1 LTLLQ
6 VEKVSAGYGKA
17 QVLFETSLDVPENR
31 ITIVVGPNGSGKS
44 TLLKTVM
51 GLTKVYSGSIT
62 YNSQNITQKRTHKI
76 AALGIAYLPQVENV
90 FADLKV
96 RENILMAGHLINAE
110 EYPSRRQMVLDMFPV
125 VKEFLDRKAKTL
137 SGGERQMLSMGM
149 ALMSSPKLLILDE
162 PTGNL
167 SPKLAT
173 QIFDKIVE
181 LRDKL
186 QLTILMVEQNAR
198 RALEI
203 GDEALL
209 MVNGKDAFR
218 GGAKELLAHPELGRL
233 YLGVKT

>member
-1 LTLLQ
+1 LLLQ
-6 VEKVSAGYGKA
+6 VDKVSAGYGKA

-44 TLLKTVM
+44 TLLKTIM
-51 GLTKVYSGSIT
+51 GLTKVYSGSII
-62 YNSQNITQKRTHKI
+62 YEGKPITSKRTHQM
-76 AALGIAYLPQVENV
+76 AGLGIAYLPQTDNV

-96 RENILMAGHLINAE
+96 KENILMASHMLTPE
-110 EYPSRRQMVLDMFPV
+110 EHQKRAQMILEMFPV
-125 VKEFLDRKAKTL
+125 LKEFLDRKAKTL

-149 ALMSSPKLLILDE
+149 ALISSPKLLMLDE

-186 QLTILMVEQNAR
+186 KLTILMVEQNAR

-218 GGAKELLAHPELGRL
+218 GGSKELLSHPELGKL

>member
-1 LTLLQ
+1 LLLQ
-6 VEKVSAGYGKA
+6 VDKVSAGYGKA

-44 TLLKTVM
+44 TLLKTIM
-51 GLTKVYSGSIT
+51 GLTKVYSGSII
-62 YNSQNITQKRTHKI
+62 YEGKPITSRRTHQM
-76 AALGIAYLPQVENV
+76 AGLGIAYLPQTDNV

-96 RENILMAGHLINAE
+96 KENILMASHMLTPE
-110 EYPSRRQMVLDMFPV
+110 EYQKRGQMILEMFPV
-125 VKEFLDRKAKTL
+125 LKEFLDRKAKTL

-149 ALMSSPKLLILDE
+149 ALISSPKLLMLDE

-186 QLTILMVEQNAR
+186 KLTILMVEQNAR

-218 GGAKELLAHPELGRL
+218 GGSKELLSHPELGKL

>member
-1 LTLLQ
+1 
-6 VEKVSAGYGKA
+6 
-17 QVLFETSLDVPENR
+17 LDVPENR

-51 GLTKVYSGSIT
+51 GLTKVYSGSII
-62 YNSQNITQKRTHKI
+62 YDGKPITSKRTHKL
-76 AALGIAYLPQVENV
+76 AGLGIAYLPQTDNV

-96 RENILMAGHLINAE
+96 KENILMASHMLSAE
-110 EYPSRRQMVLDMFPV
+110 EYNERRQMILEMFPI

-149 ALMSSPKLLILDE
+149 ALMSNPKLLMLDE

-173 QIFDKIVE
+173 QIFDKITD

-186 QLTILMVEQNAR
+186 NLTILMVEQNAR

-218 GGAKELLAHPELGRL
+218 GGSKELLSHPELGKL

>member
-1 LTLLQ
+1 MLLQ
-6 VEKVSAGYGKA
+6 IEKVNAGYGKA

-51 GLTKVYSGSIT
+51 GLTKVYSGSII
-62 YNSQNITQKRTHKI
+62 YDGKSITSKRTHKI
-76 AALGIAYLPQVENV
+76 AGLGIAYLAQTENV
-90 FADLKV
+90 FAELKV
-96 RENILMAGHLINAE
+96 RENILMASHMLSAE
-110 EYPSRRQMVLDMFPV
+110 EYDERRQMILEMFPV
-125 VKEFLDRKAKTL
+125 VKEFLERKAKTL

-149 ALMSSPKLLILDE
+149 ALMSKPKLLMLDE

-173 QIFDKIVE
+173 QIFDKVIE
-181 LRDKL
+181 LRDRLK
-186 QLTILMVEQNAR
+186 LTILMVEQNAR

-218 GGAKELLAHPELGRL
+218 GGSKELLSHPELGKL

>member
-1 LTLLQ
+1 MLLQ
-6 VEKVSAGYGKA
+6 IEKVNAGYGKA

-31 ITIVVGPNGSGKS
+31 ITVVVGPNGSGKS

-51 GLTKVYSGSIT
+51 GLTKVYSGSII
-62 YNSQNITQKRTHKI
+62 YDGKSITSKRTHKI
-76 AALGIAYLPQVENV
+76 AGLGIAYLAQTENV
-90 FADLKV
+90 FAELKV
-96 RENILMAGHLINAE
+96 RENILMASHMLSAE
-110 EYPSRRQMVLDMFPV
+110 EYDERRQMILEMFPV
-125 VKEFLDRKAKTL
+125 VKEFLERKAKTL

-149 ALMSSPKLLILDE
+149 ALMSKPKLLMLDE

-173 QIFDKIVE
+173 QIFDKVIE
-181 LRDKL
+181 LRDRLK
-186 QLTILMVEQNAR
+186 LTILMVEQNAR

-218 GGAKELLAHPELGRL
+218 GGSKELLSHPELGKL

>member
-1 LTLLQ
+1 LLLQ
-6 VEKVSAGYGKA
+6 IEKVNAGYGKA

-51 GLTKVYSGSIT
+51 GLTKVYSGSII
-62 YNSQNITQKRTHKI
+62 YDGKSITSKRTHKI
-76 AALGIAYLPQVENV
+76 AGLGIAYLAQTENV
-90 FADLKV
+90 FAELKV
-96 RENILMAGHLINAE
+96 RENILMASHMLSAE
-110 EYPSRRQMVLDMFPV
+110 EYDERRQMILEMFPV
-125 VKEFLDRKAKTL
+125 VKEFLERKAKTL

-149 ALMSSPKLLILDE
+149 ALMSKPKLLMLDE

-173 QIFDKIVE
+173 QIFDKVIE
-181 LRDKL
+181 LRDRLK
-186 QLTILMVEQNAR
+186 LTILMVEQNAR

-218 GGAKELLAHPELGRL
+218 GGSKELLSHPELGKL